1 MAATPP
7 QREQTMRLEPRYMVV
22 GGILAV
28 FALYFVVSAVVG
40 GHDHA
45 AKAAGPADTTPTVQ
59 AALISPQ
66 MRPDTVSMRGRTQA
80 ARNVSVRSETA
91 GVVSATPVREGSFV
105 SAGQVLCKLKVDA
118 RQATL
123 DQAQANLRSKQLTQ
137 KASAELAARGFR
149 SPTQLLADQAN
160 LDQAS
165 ASVRQAEVAL
175 NQTDIRAPYAGVFN
189 ERDIEVGG
197 YLAAGGACGVVIELD
212 PLKIAGDVPETEISK
227 VKLGAPAHVILAS
240 GERIDGVVYYIA
252 KDADP
257 QTRTYPVIVMVHNAG
272 SAVRSG
278 LSAEVRIDAG
288 QIDAHL
294 LPSSSLVLDS
304 AGRQGVRSI
313 GGGGLVA
320 FTPVK
325 VLDETSGGVW
335 VSGLNGAVRVITVGQ
350 AYVSEGQHVRVAG
363 G

>member
-1 MAATPP
+1 
-7 QREQTMRLEPRYMVV
+7 MRLEPRFMVV
-22 GGILAV
+22 IGIVAA
-28 FALYFVVSAVVG
+28 FGLYFVVSAVVG
-40 GHDHA
+40 GHGHA
-45 AKAAGPADTTPTVQ
+45 AKAAASADTVPTVQ
-59 AALISPQ
+59 VAMIQPQ

-80 ARNVSVRSETA
+80 ARTVSVRSETA
-91 GVVSATPVREGSFV
+91 GVVSLTPVREGSFV
-105 SAGQVLCKLKVDA
+105 KTGEVLCKLKVDA

-123 DQAQANLRSKQLTQ
+123 DQAQANLRSKELTQ

-197 YLAAGGACGVVIELD
+197 YLAAGGACGVVMELD
-212 PLKIAGDVPETEISK
+212 PLKIAGDVPETEIGK
-227 VKLGAPAHVILAS
+227 VRLGAPAHVTLAS
-240 GERIDGVVYYIA
+240 GEKIEAVVYYIA

-257 QTRTYPVIVMVHNAG
+257 QTRTYPVVLVAHNPG
-272 SAVRSG
+272 SVVRSG

-288 QIDAHL
+288 QVDAHL
-294 LPSSSLVLDS
+294 APASSLVLDS
-304 AGRQGVRSI
+304 AGRQGLRYI
-313 GGGGLVA
+313 GPSGLVA
-320 FTPVK
+320 FAPVK
-325 VLDETSGGVW
+325 VLDETPSGVW
-335 VSGLNGAVRVITVGQ
+335 VAGLSGPVRVITVGQ
-350 AYVSEGQHVRVAG
+350 AYVSEGQRVHLAG